1 MEQNIVKIFNYRI
14 PGTLLCHSKSFICY
28 FKKFSKLVSR
38 FIRVFFYMKCQYI
51 EILIVQ
57 MTFFLNSSRLSFR
70 NSNYWK
76 SDIFYNKKEEKE
88 KKKEEE
94 RRKREEK
101 RRKMNTLIDESF
113 SLEFRDT
120 IHNIFTV
127 ISYIYLNHF

>member
-57 MTFFLNSSRLSFR
+57 MTFFLNSSRLSFI

-76 SDIFYNKKEEKE
+76 SDIFYNKKEEKRRKKKKKEEKE
-88 KKKEEE
+88 KKKEE
-94 RRKREEK
+94 KW
-101 RRKMNTLIDESF
+101 
-113 SLEFRDT
+113 
-120 IHNIFTV
+120 IH
-127 ISYIYLNHF
+127 